1 MSKAKSFEVDFIKN
15 REARLKKIQTF
26 LESVNY
32 NLSGANLNDA
42 NLSDANLNSANLN
55 GASIRSAS
63 LNGADLSYSDI
74 TGVEFEHAYT
84 RVPFKVTA

>member
-1 MSKAKSFEVDFIKN
+1 MSKAKSFEFDFIKN
-15 REARLKKIQTF
+15 REARLKKIRTF

-32 NLSGANLNDA
+32 DLSGANLNG
-42 NLSDANLNSANLN
+42 ANLN
-55 GASIRSAS
+55 GANLCNASFRSAS
-63 LNGADLSYSDI
+63 LNGADLSGADLSYSDI